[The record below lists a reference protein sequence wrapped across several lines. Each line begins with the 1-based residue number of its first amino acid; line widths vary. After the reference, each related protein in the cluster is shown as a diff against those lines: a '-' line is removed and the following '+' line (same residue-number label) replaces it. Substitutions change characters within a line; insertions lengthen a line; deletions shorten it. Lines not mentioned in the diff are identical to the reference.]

1 MKILSATL
9 IAVALTTAGCASQVP
24 VAETYPVSY
33 QKKAK
38 AAHHWDVLAA
48 DVVSQTE
55 ASLEKNNY
63 LDGRI
68 LYVMPPQEKT
78 IFNKAFGNFLVSQ
91 LVNRGLPVS
100 PSREG
105 AVTVQ
110 YETQVVKHNSDRPN
124 YSPGMLTTLTAGI
137 LVARDIALYASAESQ
152 VMGGMALVGL
162 ADLGFGHL
170 AGGPTKTEVIVTTSI
185 TADERFVMRKSDIY
199 YLEDVDA
206 SLFVEP
212 PLPAP
217 TVKPWKVVG
226 Q

>member
-9 IAVALTTAGCASQVP
+9 IAVALTSAGCASQVP

-38 AAHHWDVLAA
+38 ASHHWDVLAA
-48 DVVSQTE
+48 DVVAQTE

-63 LDGRI
+63 LNGRV
-68 LYVMPPQEKT
+68 LHVMPPQEKT
-78 IFNKAFGNFLVSQ
+78 TFNKAFGNFLVTE

-100 PSREG
+100 PNREG
-105 AVTVQ
+105 AVTVR
-110 YETQVVKHNSDRPN
+110 YETQLVQHNSDRPN
-124 YSPGMLTTLTAGI
+124 YSPGMLTTLTAGV
-137 LVARDIALYASAESQ
+137 LVARDIALYASTESQ
-152 VMGGMALVGL
+152 ILGGLALVGL
-162 ADLGFGHL
+162 SDLGFGHL
-170 AGGPTKTEVIVTTSI
+170 AGGPTKTELIVTTSI
-185 TADERFVMRKSDIY
+185 TAEDRFVMRKSDIY

-212 PLPAP
+212 P
-217 TVKPWKVVG
+217 VKEFPVKTWKVVG